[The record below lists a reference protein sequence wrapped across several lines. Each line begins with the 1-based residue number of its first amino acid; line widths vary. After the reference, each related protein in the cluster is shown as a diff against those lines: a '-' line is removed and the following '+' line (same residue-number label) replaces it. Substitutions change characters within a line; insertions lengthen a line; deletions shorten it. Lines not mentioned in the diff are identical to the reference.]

1 MIAASAVPATGRQIT
16 GEVFHFGDFTL
27 DQSRYRL
34 QRGERILRLERQP
47 MELLFLLVD
56 KRGELVTRDEVA
68 HRLWGNTVFV
78 EIDQSINTAIRKV
91 RIALHDDPETPRFVE
106 TVIGKGYRFAAPV
119 VVNGEGTL
127 SAKATLP
134 GTPQPP
140 QTGQSE
146 AIAAT
151 ATQRMHRRLPVLM
164 LLASIGAVIAIL
176 ASGWIA
182 ARHVRNTRSSA
193 HPGIKSLVVLPLKN
207 LSGDPGQEY
216 LADGMTEA
224 LVSRLSSIHDLRVIS
239 RTSSMRLK
247 NSNLS
252 VPEIANELQVD
263 VVVEGSVIRDGNRIR
278 VTAQLI
284 RGTTDEHFWSET
296 YDRELPD
303 VLALQSDVAQA
314 IARKVEVT
322 VTGKEEQRL
331 TASHTVLPEAYESY
345 LKGLSL
351 LNYSNTQADIKKSIP
366 YFEEAIR
373 RDPAFAPAYVGL
385 ADAHADL
392 EMVVVGGDPHRE
404 RPKVASAVRKALE
417 LDPNL
422 AEAHVLLA
430 GIAQEQWHWAE
441 AETEYR
447 RALELNPNNS
457 DGYAGLAHWLLCQGR
472 TDEALASAERAREL
486 DRLGSKTSDVAWIL
500 FQSRHYDQAIREL
513 RSSLAVRPNGADR
526 LWVLGFTLVI
536 NGQAREAIPLLER
549 AAALAHRSSGFIDVL
564 GAAYARAGRRSDAL
578 RILAELKRRKR
589 HGYVAAASFVIVYL
603 GLGENEQAFAWLE
616 EAYKERSNMLQFV
629 KVHPLF
635 DPLRGDP
642 RFIDLLHRVGLG

>member
-1 MIAASAVPATGRQIT
+1 
-16 GEVFHFGDFTL
+16 
-27 DQSRYRL
+27 
-34 QRGERILRLERQP
+34 
-47 MELLFLLVD
+47 MELLFLLVER
-56 KRGELVTRDEVA
+56 RGELVTREEVA
-68 HRLWGNTVFV
+68 DRLWGATVFV
-78 EIDQSINTAIRKV
+78 DIDQSINTAVRKV
-91 RIALHDDPETPRFVE
+91 RMVLRDDPDKPHFIE
-106 TVIGKGYRFAAPV
+106 TVVGKGYRFATPV
-119 VVNGEGTL
+119 AVNGEATV
-127 SAKATLP
+127 SATAGLP
-134 GTPQPP
+134 ALPP
-140 QTGQSE
+140 PAQAGQRA
-146 AIAAT
+146 AIAA
-151 ATQRMHRRLPVLM
+151 APAGESVAIAAVPAPRMHRQPPVLM
-164 LLASIGAVIAIL
+164 LLAGIGAVLAIL

-182 ARHVRNTRSSA
+182 IHVRNTGSST
-193 HPGIKSLVVLPLKN
+193 HLGVKSLVVLPLKN
-207 LSGDPGQEY
+207 LSGDPAQEY

-252 VPEIANELQVD
+252 VPEIANALQVD
-263 VVVEGSVIRDGNRIR
+263 VLVEGCVIREGDRIR

-345 LKGLSL
+345 LKGLSSL
-351 LNYSNTQADIKKSIP
+351 SNSNTQADIEKSIP

-385 ADAHADL
+385 ADAHATL
-392 EMVVVGGDPHRE
+392 GTVIVGGDPHRE
-404 RPKVASAVRKALE
+404 RPKVVSAVRRALE

-447 RALELNPNNS
+447 RALELNPYDS
-457 DGYAGLAHWLLCQGR
+457 DGFAGLADWLLCQGR
-472 TDEALASAERAREL
+472 TDEALESAERAREL
-486 DRLGSKTSDVAWIL
+486 DRLGSTTWNLAWIL
-500 FQSRHYDQAIREL
+500 FQSRRYDDAVREL
-513 RSSLAVRPNGADR
+513 RSSLAVHPNGAGS
-526 LWVLGFTLVI
+526 LWLLGFTLVI
-536 NGQAREAIPLLER
+536 KGQASEAIPLLER
-549 AAALAHRSSGFIDVL
+549 AAALADRSSGFIDVL

-578 RILAELKRRKR
+578 RILAELKRRKQ

-642 RFIDLLHRVGLG
+642 RFADLLHRVGLG

>member
-252 VPEIANELQVD
+252 VPEIANALQVD
-263 VVVEGSVIRDGNRIR
+263 VVVEGSVIREGNRIR